1 MVNNLTELTD
11 ANLEKRLKSLTSFIN
26 KIEPSLDQ
34 PQTSSKPKSV
44 DEQVESAPTAP
55 QIEEVINEPLSQI
68 SSQYYEMISEQ
79 AAQSKEEGFSGL
91 KNALDEIKQQE
102 NINSGASAP
111 PLQVASAPT
120 APPSAIPTQS
130 VLSQSSQTL
139 SKPSFLT
146 SIKSSLTYSFSASV
160 APLTKI
166 EPVVDFNLE
175 KIKEVNKLHY
185 PKLNWNKTTTSLRED
200 SAEIDKELMRFFD
213 LDSLCKELEVYYK
226 CKQVTSEQFT
236 QLVSE
241 FIELHSSLAEF
252 QYGTASLNHSKYEFY
267 HLLSDYYEA
276 RKLVIKCERH
286 INRFKWQT
294 IANRM
299 KAIWTFEK
307 YTTEAH
313 GNYK

>member
-1 MVNNLTELTD
+1 MTD

-26 KIEPSLDQ
+26 NIDPTPTSHEPK
-34 PQTSSKPKSV
+34 SKP
-44 DEQVESAPTAP
+44 EQAESAPSAP
-55 QIEEVINEPLSQI
+55 QTEEVINEPLGQM

-79 AAQSKEEGFSGL
+79 AAQNQESGFSGL
-91 KNALDEIKQQE
+91 KNVLDEIKQQDE
-102 NINSGASAP
+102 INSGASAP

-120 APPSAIPTQS
+120 APQTQTTSAPQTQ
-130 VLSQSSQTL
+130 

-146 SIKSSLTYSFSASV
+146 SIKSSLTYSFSSSIATS
-160 APLTKI
+160 TKV
-166 EPVVDFNLE
+166 EPIVDFNLE
-175 KIKEVNKLHY
+175 KIKQVNKLQY
-185 PKLNWNKTTTSLRED
+185 PKLSWNKVSLKENNTD
-200 SAEIDKELMRFFD
+200 IDKELMRFFD

-226 CKQVTSEQFT
+226 CKQVTSEQFI
-236 QLVSE
+236 QLVNE
-241 FIELHSSLAEF
+241 FIELHSSLTEF
-252 QYGTASLNHSKYEFY
+252 HYGAVSLNHSKHEFY

-313 GNYK
+313 GELDLKLLIE